1 MTTLSNTSLALEQI
15 WNKNKKYLNLD
26 KSEIVLT
33 STLSL
38 EHKISLLQL
47 QLESQKLEIQ
57 RLRNELAG
65 FRNLL

>member
-1 MTTLSNTSLALEQI
+1 VPA
-15 WNKNKKYLNLD
+15 
-26 KSEIVLT
+26 